1 MEENSESDSDENVID
16 TGRDLF
22 KKQVTNKNV
31 FFRNFG
37 QSSSEEDESDDNDY
51 DEEEENDMREQ

>member
-1 MEENSESDSDENVID
+1 MEENSESDSDVNVID

-22 KKQVTNKNV
+22 KSKVTNKNL

-37 QSSSEEDESDDNDY
+37 
-51 DEEEENDMREQ
+51 